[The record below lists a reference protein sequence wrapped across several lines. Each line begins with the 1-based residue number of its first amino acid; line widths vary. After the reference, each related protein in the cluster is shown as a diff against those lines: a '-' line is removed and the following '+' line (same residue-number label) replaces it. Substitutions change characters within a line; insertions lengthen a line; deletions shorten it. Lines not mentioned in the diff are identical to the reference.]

1 MARMSGVSAKPGRR
15 AAAVLAAGGLAAALA
30 GRAPGAPATLS
41 PEPAVSPDGRLAAN
55 IEWDDT
61 GFIGSIKGIVAP
73 AGAPAG
79 SGAARSATLP
89 EINPAPTDLL
99 WLDDEWFGCQSAIGE
114 RGSGFFYMHAPT
126 AQAYLLEVVAPE
138 GGGGWLATLTWDDGR
153 SSAAMPLAGRGREAL
168 FPALLRELPEIESE
182 YFRPEFAVRVA
193 RAARAVS
200 AWRAATGWRE
210 LEVLGAVEVS
220 PEQGALAPVRMDGRP
235 FVAWFPL
242 GTTGTAEMLARTRL
256 TPFDEAAARA
266 LAAAEPAPEL
276 AARWTDGAGGFAVL
290 ALPAAPAGA
299 RPGTGAGMGAG
310 PGPGGTTA
318 TLMTGRVE
326 GAVDTPPPPPEPP
339 VTAER
344 VPSVAELSAVATSAT
359 VASRS
364 TGAGGTAGA
373 GAGAG
378 KRTVV
383 SETKNQSRAAILGAK
398 ALRKIPAARAGK
410 IRISVGPAK
419 GKASGKGK
427 SARKR

>member
-1 MARMSGVSAKPGRR
+1 MARMSGASAKPGRR
-15 AAAVLAAGGLAAALA
+15 AAAVLAAAGLVAASA
-30 GRAPGAPATLS
+30 GHAPGAP
-41 PEPAVSPDGRLAAN
+41 
-55 IEWDDT
+55 
-61 GFIGSIKGIVAP
+61 
-73 AGAPAG
+73 PAG
-79 SGAARSATLP
+79 SGATRSATLP

-290 ALPAAPAGA
+290 ALP
-299 RPGTGAGMGAG
+299 GAGMGAG

-364 TGAGGTAGA
+364 TGAEGTAGA
-373 GAGAG
+373 GAGVGRLDAPSAAAAADATSRPLATSIQHS
-378 KRTVV
+378 RTPL
-383 SETKNQSRAAILGAK
+383 SRAACTSFCSS
-398 ALRKIPAARAGK
+398 RT
-410 IRISVGPAK
+410 
-419 GKASGKGK
+419 
-427 SARKR
+427 KRTRQNG